1 MNKGPRLCPALLL
14 AVGTLSRAA
23 PPTQPQAVAPERPP
37 SPAYAPR
44 IAALRRPG
52 WRRLELPNVTRQVH
66 AANSSVAV
74 LFTGYPRTETRMQL
88 EKHVTDAL
96 GCDVFVV
103 TYRECQKTA
112 EYLAGAK
119 VHLITDTEKQTFEAF
134 VALHASKGH
143 FRGIWQWFQ
152 LELAFGAFDF
162 ESYDTLVKSRVDA
175 VMPPSS
181 VFSYAALKARADAV
195 HCYSDKVFF
204 STPETM
210 RLLWEDFLNV
220 GIEVYSQKHPAQVEQ
235 QLMKDFNTKLLH
247 LVQPPNRDDS
257 LGCKVPRK
265 EARQPWDLGI
275 WQAGFFG
282 EWAFAYHIV
291 SHELK
296 CLPLPLPRK
305 HFAKNKQGWTIGLL
319 PGRSESAA
327 CLVDQKPSSPP
338 LAFSHN
344 ISEPR

>member
-1 MNKGPRLCPALLL
+1 MNKGRRLCSALLL
-14 AVGTLSRAA
+14 AVGTLCRAA
-23 PPTQPQAVAPERPP
+23 LPTQPQV
-37 SPAYAPR
+37 SSAYAPR

-74 LFTGYPRTETRMQL
+74 IFTGYLRTETYAQL

-103 TYRECQKTA
+103 TYRECEKTA
-112 EYLAGAK
+112 EHLAGER
-119 VHLITDTEKQTFEAF
+119 VHLITDAEKHTFEAF
-134 VALHASKGH
+134 IALHASKGH
-143 FRGIWQWFQ
+143 FRGLWQWFQ
-152 LELAFGAFDF
+152 LELAFGAFNF

-175 VMPPSS
+175 VMPPS

-220 GIEVYSQKHPAQVEQ
+220 GIEVYSQKHPAKVEQ
-235 QLMKDFNTKLLH
+235 RLMKDFRLKLLP
-247 LVQPPNRDDS
+247 LIRPPNTDAG
-257 LGCKVPRK
+257 LGCKVPHK
-265 EARQPWDLGI
+265 EARQPWDLGS
-275 WQAGFFG
+275 WEAGFFV
-282 EWAFAYHIV
+282 EWAFTYHIV

-319 PGRSESAA
+319 HGRYEDAA

-344 ISEPR
+344 ISEPRY